1 MVSKLVA
8 RNVTQGLVTFSATDR
23 LVSTATVWYTCP
35 TGKRA
40 HFKGYAIPDAFGA
53 GTLIRIIAGGE
64 IMSPDLLVI
73 NVQSLPIEGDLAAG
87 ETLGYTQDTGSN
99 ATVDGIWSIQESP
112 A

>member
-1 MVSKLVA
+1 MVSRLTP
-8 RNVTQGLVTFSATDR
+8 RNVSQRLNTFDATAR

-40 HFKGYAIPDAFGA
+40 HFKGYMIPDAFGA
-53 GTLIRIIAGGE
+53 GTLVRCIAAGLTF
-64 IMSPDLLVI
+64 SPDLLVL
-73 NVQSLPIEGDLAAG
+73 NVQSELIEGDLEAG

-99 ATVDGIWSIQESP
+99 ATVDGIWSIIETP

>member
-1 MVSKLVA
+1 MVSRLTP
-8 RNVTQGLVTFSATDR
+8 RNISQRLNTFAATAR

-40 HFKGYAIPDAFGA
+40 HFVGYMIPDNFGA
-53 GTLIRIIAGGE
+53 GTLVRCIAATL
-64 IMSPDLLVI
+64 IWSPDLLVA
-73 NVQSLPIEGDLAAG
+73 NVQSDIIEGDLAAG

-99 ATVDGIWSIQESP
+99 ATVDGIWSIMETP